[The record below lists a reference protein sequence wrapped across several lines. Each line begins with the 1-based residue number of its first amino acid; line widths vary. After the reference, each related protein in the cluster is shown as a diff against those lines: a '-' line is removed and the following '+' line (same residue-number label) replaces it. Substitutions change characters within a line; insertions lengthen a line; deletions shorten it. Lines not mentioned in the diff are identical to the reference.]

1 MAPPAATSHPAGLLG
16 DSVARDYGDKLR
28 RFAAFAAPEL
38 AQAIAGLRLAPGM
51 RVLDAG
57 CGTGEVLAMLAAQVG
72 PSGLAVG
79 VDLAGAHARAAR
91 VACEAAAVLQGNLAQ
106 LPLARA
112 SFDLVWSLNTI
123 NHLRDPLACL
133 LSLAGLLKPRGRL
146 VLGQSSFLPDMY
158 FAWDA
163 RLERLTNEAVRAY
176 YRERY
181 GVSERELTGIRALVG
196 LMRRTALQNVAAESI
211 LIERVAPLAAADEAY
226 LLETIYRGTW
236 GARLQGHLAE
246 EEREE
251 LERLCDPA
259 GAGYAPRRADFH
271 FLQSLTFVSAQRPAD
286 G

>member
-1 MAPPAATSHPAGLLG
+1 
-16 DSVARDYGDKLR
+16 V
-28 RFAAFAAPEL
+28 
-38 AQAIAGLRLAPGM
+38 
-51 RVLDAG
+51 
-57 CGTGEVLAMLAAQVG
+57 
-72 PSGLAVG
+72 
-79 VDLAGAHARAAR
+79 
-91 VACEAAAVLQGNLAQ
+91 
-106 LPLARA
+106 ARA

-226 LLETIYRGTW
+226 LLETIFRGTW